1 MPRPVRAEHQ
11 SEPLIRVKGEW
22 SGRILVTCA
31 ISEKGRCSKPKI
43 DQSTNAPGEIP
54 KILLATLGSWRF
66 VPQKRAG
73 KPIEGE
79 FTTWVTIEADTTMP
93 PEEFGKEI

>member
-1 MPRPVRAEHQ
+1 
-11 SEPLIRVKGEW
+11 
-22 SGRILVTCA
+22 VTCV
-31 ISEKGRCSKPKI
+31 ISETGRCSKQKI

-73 KPIEGE
+73 KAIEGE

-93 PEEFGKEI
+93 PEEFGKQI